1 MRHSLITVNSRR
13 VPPTIKSVTSEHLLV
28 SKVMFIPLHAG
39 ELTLHDGEFVVSRF
53 SFTKTEFRNTI
64 RVPNNL
70 IQINPDMVRPDL
82 GPNCLMQCS
91 ADDS

>member
-28 SKVMFIPLHAG
+28 SKVMFNPLHAG
-39 ELTLHDGEFVVSRF
+39 VFSLHAGEFSLKAGDFVFFGF
-53 SFTKTEFRNTI
+53 SSPKTLFRNNI

-70 IQINPDMVRPDL
+70 KH
-82 GPNCLMQCS
+82 
-91 ADDS
+91 A